1 MKKGIRK
8 EFDFRGYCD
17 NPTQSEIKNV
27 LLPMCIQT
35 FNDFYNNNKQLLET
49 YNFWKEKIEELKY
62 RLDYSYKLTV
72 VKNRDAKGS
81 ILARVKWQYKYKGEY
96 RKPAY
101 IGVYIGSLNDFP
113 KGLKESNIDVVAKSK
128 IEEYFANKI
137 PLILQDINGNEYQ
150 L

>member
-1 MKKGIRK
+1 MKKGNIK
-8 EFDFRGYCD
+8 EFDFRGYGLD
-17 NPTQSEIKNV
+17 SSSSSIPFIIPLATVALNE
-27 LLPMCIQT
+27 
-35 FNDFYNNNKQLLET
+35 FYNNNKLVIET
-49 YNFWKEKIEELKY
+49 YNIWKEKLEELKY

-113 KGLKESNIDVVAKSK
+113 KGLKESNINEVAKSK
-128 IEEYFANKI
+128 IDEYFATKI
-137 PLILQDINGNEYQ
+137 PLIFQDINGNEYQ

>member
-1 MKKGIRK
+1 MKKTDYSDL
-8 EFDFRGYCD
+8 DFRNLKIDSSKGSIQVY
-17 NPTQSEIKNV
+17 
-27 LLPMCIQT
+27 LPVYESS
-35 FNDFYNNNKQLLET
+35 FNKFCKENKQAIDT
-49 YNFWKEKIEELKY
+49 YNFWKEKLEELKY

-113 KGLKESNIDVVAKSK
+113 KGLKESNINEVAKSK
-128 IEEYFANKI
+128 IDEYFATKI
-137 PLILQDINGNEYQ
+137 PLIFQDVNGNEYQ